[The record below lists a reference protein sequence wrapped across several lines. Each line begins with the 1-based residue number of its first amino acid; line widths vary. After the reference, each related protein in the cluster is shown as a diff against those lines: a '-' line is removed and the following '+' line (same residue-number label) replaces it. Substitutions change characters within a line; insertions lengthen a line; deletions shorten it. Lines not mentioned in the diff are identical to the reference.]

1 MNALLE
7 FASSLWDTIDHI
19 ERSYR
24 QLEFQVVPESYS
36 YRVIHEW
43 DQVINDALGRGHA
56 KPESDEP

>member
-19 ERSYR
+19 DRSYR
-24 QLEFQVVPESYS
+24 HVEFQVVPESYS
-36 YRVIHEW
+36 YRVVHEW
-43 DQVINDALGRGHA
+43 DKLIKDALGRDHA